1 MRKPLPLKKII
12 CKLDQLYDLQ
22 EVLEREVFFSSS
34 LCRLED
40 RILSLEDVIER
51 VFGIVFKIRYGGY
64 ISATRYGVSF
74 SEPCFVICDSP
85 LKVFSEL
92 KSECIHRFPHAE
104 GFINH
109 STSNFD
115 EVVIYGVVE
124 ED

>member
-1 MRKPLPLKKII
+1 MDTTFRLLLLLSNYHDFCSQLQDLSPDSLLEYAVIKI
-12 CKLDQLYDLQ
+12 Q
-22 EVLEREVFFSSS
+22 
-34 LCRLED
+34 
-40 RILSLEDVIER
+40 
-51 VFGIVFKIRYGGY
+51 YGGY
-64 ISATRYGVSF
+64 ISATRHGVSF

-85 LKVFSEL
+85 LKVLSEL

-109 STSNFD
+109 STSSFD